1 MEFILWLIT
10 FFILTYI
17 VDQQSKIMA
26 TFQEFQAQLA
36 TIATAT
42 DNIAEDLK
50 RLADKI
56 TDGGISAVEETE
68 LLKTLTDAADK
79 LKAVAAINP
88 EPAPVDPPVAG

>member
-1 MEFILWLIT
+1 MDFILWLTT
-10 FFILTYI
+10 FFPLIYI
-17 VDQQSKIMA
+17 IYQNRSIMA

-50 RLADKI
+50 RLAGQI
-56 TDGGISAVEETE
+56 ADGGISAIEETE
-68 LLKTLTDAADK
+68 LLKTLTDAAEK

-88 EPAPVDPPVAG
+88 EPVDPPVVG

>member
-1 MEFILWLIT
+1 MSFILWLTT
-10 FFILTYI
+10 FFPLIYI
-17 VDQQSKIMA
+17 IYQNRSIMA

-50 RLADKI
+50 RLAGQI
-56 TDGGISAVEETE
+56 ADGGISAIEETE
-68 LLKTLTDAADK
+68 LLKTLTDAAEK

-88 EPAPVDPPVAG
+88 EPVDPPVVG